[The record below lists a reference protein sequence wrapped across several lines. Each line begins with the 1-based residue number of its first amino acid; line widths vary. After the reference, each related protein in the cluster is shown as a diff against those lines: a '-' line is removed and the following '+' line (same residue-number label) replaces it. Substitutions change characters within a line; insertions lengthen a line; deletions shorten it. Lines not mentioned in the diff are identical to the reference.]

1 MNWSD
6 IILQVIMPI
15 ILAMLAG
22 CNILQLLNNRQLK
35 KKLEAEA
42 DQEENKSW
50 LQIIAGQTAEISRLQ
65 TAYSELQAKYFELSD
80 EMQSLKAEMVG
91 KRDKR
96 KLTTKK

>member
-22 CNILQLLNNRQLK
+22 CNILQLVNNRQLK

-50 LQIIAGQTAEISRLQ
+50 MQIIAGQTAEITRLQ
-65 TAYSELQAKYFELSD
+65 TAYGELQTKYFALSD
-80 EMQSLKAEMVG
+80 EMQSLKAEMAG
-91 KRDKR
+91 MRDKR